1 VAKLTAIREKKCTV
15 DVYAE
20 TDPGF
25 IVVDYRP
32 SQFNED
38 MMRELEAIT
47 SNPEATDAEKR
58 RSNSIWIQH
67 MVPSWNVEAEESTE
81 KRPVYLPVEDE
92 HIQALGLVHQSN
104 IIKAIVADLKLG
116 E

>member
-1 VAKLTAIREKKCTV
+1 MAKLSAIISKSCTV
-15 DVYAE
+15 DVYKD

-25 IVVDYRP
+25 LVVDYRP

-38 MMRELEAIT
+38 MMKELEKI
-47 SNPEATDAEKR
+47 SDNPEATDAEKR
-58 RSNSIWIQH
+58 AANTVWIKR

-81 KRPVYLPVEDE
+81 KKPVYLPVEDE
-92 HIQALGLVHQSN
+92 HIGALGLVHQAN
-104 IIKAIVADLKLG
+104 IIKAISEDLKLG